1 MNGAD
6 AVTKVR
12 PVVASR
18 ASNGSMMNCKDYR
31 IALLRRKHFNARL
44 PAFASLWDRGK
55 RERRV
60 AKV

>member
-18 ASNGSMMNCKDYR
+18 ASNGSMMNCKDHR
-31 IALLRRKHFNARL
+31 IALFRREHFNARL
-44 PAFASLWDRGK
+44 PAFENRYVRLSHRFL
-55 RERRV
+55 
-60 AKV
+60 